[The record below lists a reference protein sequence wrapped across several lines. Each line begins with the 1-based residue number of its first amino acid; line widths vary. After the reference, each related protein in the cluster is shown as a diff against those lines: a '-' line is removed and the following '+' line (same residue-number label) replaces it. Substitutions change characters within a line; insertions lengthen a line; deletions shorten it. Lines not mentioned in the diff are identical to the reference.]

1 MNFIQYEQKDAVA
14 VLTIS
19 REKALNALNSEVLT
33 EMESTI
39 DAIDLETVRCLII
52 TRRGSKILCCRRGYR
67 RDEHAVQS

>member
-33 EMESTI
+33 EME
-39 DAIDLETVRCLII
+39 R
-52 TRRGSKILCCRRGYR
+52 SKILCCRRGYR